1 MTFRQ
6 KPASKLTVALLA
18 AMPVLGIVLWAA
30 IKERPVK
37 AGTEADEAA
46 AARHAFSEKASAKY
60 NFRYGKDFP
69 FLPSNATTDTGEFIS
84 PQSFY
89 TAEYCGHC
97 HQEAHQQWRES
108 AHSNANRAPWY
119 LRNVGLLNSE
129 KGIEFSRHCE
139 GCHDPIALVSGALTE
154 GAPKKRPYDQD
165 GVTCTVCHSISKVDT
180 RGTGSYTMGVPAV
193 LVDEDGKPITRQVT
207 DTEILTHLDRHS
219 KAVMKDFYR
228 TSEFCASCH
237 KAALPRTL
245 NDYKWQRAISLYDEW
260 QNSSFAKQSPLPFY
274 SKDAVSTCQTCH
286 MQREAIKLTD
296 YGAKK
301 GQLASHRWLGA
312 NTVVPKYYGF
322 SEQATR
328 IVQFLQ
334 ANVFNVDIF
343 ALETGDSADV
353 RSAQTASTQ
362 TASDQTASTQTVSTQ
377 TVSTQ
382 TASAQTASAQPQ
394 SLIAP
399 LGLTSFR
406 IAPGELVTASVVIQ
420 NKGIAHS
427 HVPEQ
432 RDMYESWVAFTVKD
446 AAGKVL
452 EQSGYIKANGNL
464 DERAHSFTNR
474 LVNIKGSLNSE
485 HQVWNN
491 RVVAYN
497 NTIQSGRSQVIRYAF
512 HMPSAASGDVTL
524 TATVKYRRFDQHFM
538 DFGLNKHYEQPI
550 VDMVSQSR
558 TIHVGDNPAAPLA
571 PAEAKAENKE
581 WMRWNNYGIALLDAQ
596 QYAASVAAFQHVQK
610 LRPDYADSFTN
621 QAIVDILW
629 EKYDDAR
636 PSLAKALALAPGN
649 ARALYYRALV
659 ERNEGNLDLAIED
672 LQAVAKAY
680 PQSRDAHRELGFSY
694 YQQHKY
700 PLARAEYEYVQS
712 IDPDDLA
719 AHYNLAILYR
729 RLGMKDKAS
738 VQAAIFADQKDDPT
752 ASTYALEYLRGHNEI
767 ANESVVWHVHE
778 LDGPMHPVNGTPSIS
793 GDMAGGGSQ

>member
-1 MTFRQ
+1 MDSMKFKQ
-6 KPASKLTVALLA
+6 KSAGRFLIASLA
-18 AMPVLGIVLWAA
+18 VLPVLGLVVWMTTAQ
-30 IKERPVK
+30 RTVK

-46 AARHAFSEKASAKY
+46 AARHAFSEKAGAKY
-60 NFRYGKDFP
+60 NFRYGKQFP
-69 FLPSNATTDTGEFIS
+69 FLPSNAATDTGEFIS

-108 AHSNANRAPWY
+108 AHSNSNRAPWY
-119 LRNVGLLNSE
+119 LRNVGLLNTE

-165 GVTCTVCHSISKVDT
+165 GVTCTVCHSIAKVDT

-207 DTEILTHLDRHS
+207 DAEILTHLDRHS

-228 TSEFCASCH
+228 TSEFCSSCH
-237 KAALPRTL
+237 KAALPRAL

-274 SKDAVSTCQTCH
+274 VKDSVSTCQTCH
-286 MQREAIKLTD
+286 MQREPLKLTD

-312 NTVVPKYYGF
+312 NTIVPKYYGF

-343 ALETGDSADV
+343 ALETGDPADGV
-353 RSAQTASTQ
+353 
-362 TASDQTASTQTVSTQ
+362 
-377 TVSTQ
+377 
-382 TASAQTASAQPQ
+382 SAQTASAQPQ

-399 LGLTSFR
+399 LGLTTFKTT
-406 IAPGELVTASVVIQ
+406 PGELVTASVVIQ

-446 AAGKVL
+446 ASGKVL
-452 EQSGYIKANGNL
+452 EESGFIKPNGDL
-464 DERAHSFTNR
+464 EERAHSFTNR
-474 LVNIKGSLNSE
+474 LVNIKGTLNSE

-497 NTIQSGRSQVIRYAF
+497 NTIQSGRSQLIRYSF
-512 HMPSAASGDVTL
+512 HMPSAATGDVTL

-538 DFGLNKHYEQPI
+538 DFGVNKHYEQPI

-558 TIHVGDNPAAPLA
+558 VIHIGDNPPAPLA
-571 PAEAKAENKE
+571 PAEAKVENKE

-610 LRPDYADSFTN
+610 LRPDYADSYTN

-636 PSLAKALALAPGN
+636 PSLAKALTLAPGN

-659 ERNEGNLDLAIED
+659 ERNEGNLDLAIAD
-672 LQAVAKAY
+672 LQAVAKAF

-729 RLGMKDKAS
+729 RLGMKDKAAI
-738 VQAAIFADQKDDPT
+738 QAATFADQKDDPT

-767 ANESVVWHVHE
+767 ANESVAWHVHE
-778 LDGPMHPVNGTPSIS
+778 LDGPMHPATGAPSIS